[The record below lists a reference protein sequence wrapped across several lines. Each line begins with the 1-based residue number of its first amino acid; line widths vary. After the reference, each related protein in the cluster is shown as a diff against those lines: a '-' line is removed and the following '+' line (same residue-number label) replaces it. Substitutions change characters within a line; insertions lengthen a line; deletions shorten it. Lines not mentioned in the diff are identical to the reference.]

1 MMRLTFLFLFSYS
14 FIASAQSDKYQDSLQ
29 KILKTVE
36 NSPVQTEAKFLLGEY
51 LVQRN
56 PEQAEI
62 YADELK
68 NKIKIK
74 ADSSN
79 WARLNCIYAASHR
92 WQGNYSTSLAYYAQ
106 NYAYYQHRKDFEN
119 VAKTG
124 LFIGSINTFL
134 GNNVLA
140 QKHLLEVAEIYERQG
155 TPKQIAD
162 IKKSLGGFYLNID
175 QLEKGKATYLEA
187 LEQYKILNDSA
198 GMASINA
205 NLGMVYTQLGLYKE
219 AEYHLQE
226 QKKLNVVF
234 PTKREMGFHHDF
246 MGNLRQAQGRIA
258 EAYKEHLTAL
268 HIREKLSS
276 TYNLC
281 ESKLNMGEVL
291 IKMKRYDEAIN
302 QLKDVFSY
310 AEHESLNQ
318 QQQAY
323 QLISTAAEAKA
334 DYPLALE
341 NYKMYKAISDS
352 IYSQASLD
360 IIAEKDAQYK
370 KQEQD
375 AKIMS
380 LNDKNEINKARL
392 SRSSNM
398 TILSII
404 GLLLLALTATAFYIL
419 YKKIKLKNE
428 KINQTL
434 HQKELLMREIHHRVK
449 NNLQI
454 ISSLLSLQSRFI
466 EDKSAKDAIQSG
478 RNRVQTMAILHRNLY
493 TENDMMSVDMQ
504 TYFGS
509 LIQSVFDSYK
519 LTESDIELKMQVE
532 DIKLDVDSV
541 IPMGLIINELLTNS
555 FKHAFTHGQ
564 TEKAEVQVVL
574 KAERNNYLL
583 RVKDNGKGMS
593 EEVLGRTKD
602 ESFGQRMIRAF
613 VQKLE
618 ASMKIDNSHGTD
630 VCIRIPK
637 TN

>member
-1 MMRLTFLFLFSYS
+1 MRLILLFLFSYS
-14 FIASAQSDKYQDSLQ
+14 FVANAQSDKYQDSLQ
-29 KILKTVE
+29 KILQTAEK
-36 NSPVQTEAKFLLGEY
+36 SPVQTEAKFLLGEY

-56 PEQAEI
+56 PEQAEL
-62 YADELK
+62 YANELK
-68 NKIKIK
+68 NQIKIK

-79 WARLNCIYAASHR
+79 WARLNYIFAASHR

-106 NYAYYQHRKDFEN
+106 NYAFFHQRKDFEN
-119 VAKTG
+119 VAKTSH
-124 LFIGSINTFL
+124 FIGSINTFL

-155 TPKQIAD
+155 TAKQIAD
-162 IKKSLGGFYLNID
+162 IKNSLGGFYLNLD

-187 LEQYKILNDSA
+187 LVQYKILNDSA

-205 NLGMVYTQLGLYKE
+205 NLGMVYTELGQYKE
-219 AEYHLQE
+219 AEQHLLE

-246 MGNLRQAQGRIA
+246 MGNLRQAQGRIQ
-258 EAYKEHLTAL
+258 EAYLEHLMAL

-291 IKMKRYDEAIN
+291 IKMKRYDEAISH
-302 QLKDVFSY
+302 LKDIFSFT
-310 AEHESLNQ
+310 EHESLNQ
-318 QQQAY
+318 QEQAY
-323 QLISTAAEAKA
+323 KLISVAAEAKG
-334 DYPLALE
+334 DYKQALE
-341 NYKMYKAISDS
+341 NYKMYKSISDS
-352 IYSQASLD
+352 IYSQASID

-370 KQEQD
+370 RQEQD
-375 AKIMS
+375 AKIMQ
-380 LNDKNEINKARL
+380 LNDKNEVTKARL
-392 SRSSNM
+392 SRSSII

-404 GLLLLALTATAFYIL
+404 GLLLLALTATAFYFL

-428 KINQTL
+428 KINL
-434 HQKELLMREIHHRVK
+434 ALRQKELLMREIHHRVK

-466 EDKSAKDAIQSG
+466 EDKSALDAIKSG

-493 TENDMMSVDMQ
+493 TEDDMMSVDMQ
-504 TYFGS
+504 AYFGS

-519 LTESDIELKMQVE
+519 LTESDVELKMKVE
-532 DIKLDVDSV
+532 NIKLDVDSV

-555 FKHAFTHGQ
+555 FKHAFTKSQ
-564 TEKAEVQVVL
+564 VEKAVVEVEL
-574 KAERNNYLL
+574 KAEGNNYLL

-593 EEVLGRTKD
+593 EEVLARTKD

-613 VQKLE
+613 VQKLQATME
-618 ASMKIDNSHGTD
+618 IDNRHGTD
-630 VCIRIPK
+630 VRIRIPK
-637 TN
+637 AN

>member
-1 MMRLTFLFLFSYS
+1 MRLTFLFLFSYS

-79 WARLNCIYAASHR
+79 WARLNYIYAASHR

-106 NYAYYQHRKDFEN
+106 SYAYYQHRKDFEN

-205 NLGMVYTQLGLYKE
+205 NLGMVYTQLGQYKE

-574 KAERNNYLL
+574 KAEGNNYLL